1 MNIVI
6 IVICCM
12 IIAFSC
18 GFLAREAI
26 DFGKMLIQNLRR
38 IRLEIDMGNG
48 GPTIPERKIP
58 PNPSD
63 DRLRILSQ
71 VVDKTLDSEQPR

>member
-6 IVICCM
+6 IVISCM

-18 GFLAREAI
+18 GFLAREAL
-26 DFGKMLIQNLRR
+26 DFGKMLIKNLRR
-38 IRLEIDMGNG
+38 IRVEIDMGNG
-48 GPTIPERKIP
+48 GTTTPDRIP

-63 DRLRILSQ
+63 ERLRIPSK
-71 VVDKTLDSEQPR
+71 VVDMPSDSEQPR

>member
-1 MNIVI
+1 MNIVLI
-6 IVICCM
+6 FICCM

-38 IRLEIDMGNG
+38 IRVEIDMGNG
-48 GPTIPERKIP
+48 GTTTPDRQIP

-63 DRLRILSQ
+63 ERLRIPSK
-71 VVDKTLDSEQPR
+71 VVDMTSDSEQPR